1 MSKVYKNFDELI
13 SHNAVFFKFLTKD
26 GQTNLLRACWDAR
39 DGEMENYQKEIEALK
54 SKLLEMEE
62 GKGALENKLKL
73 SEGHIKEL
81 RAYAEEVR
89 STAVAAKTECIGVT
103 EQMKV
108 IGEDNVELRLRVRSL
123 EEVME
128 SNRAEVETNLLHAHK
143 LKELV
148 TASNAYA
155 EEQAREA
162 ATSSKQ
168 AEQARKIAEEKEH
181 ENAQLN
187 TELTALHKK
196 ITELELSL
204 DTLKGDGFKKAEECE
219 ALRKC
224 LFEMEAEFVLKE
236 KLIVKLKLEFEEAR
250 LAREQFEVRYRRLDS
265 DFAEKNVYVEE
276 LEKYVTELR
285 EDGARSK
292 ETAFKARENVDRLK
306 TYCDNMEIELERA
319 EKKQVEAQKYA
330 GELEKF
336 INVMK
341 EDNEKLKSEIYRLN
355 VVLNKIQTSLGQ
367 IHNVGGPK
375 EIQRDI
381 HEIMAQNN

>member
-1 MSKVYKNFDELI
+1 VGKVYKNFDELV

-26 GQTNLLRACWDAR
+26 GQTSLLRACWDAR
-39 DGEMENYQKEIEALK
+39 DSEMENYHKEIETLK
-54 SKLLEMEE
+54 AKLLEMEE
-62 GKGALENKLKL
+62 VHKAQEHKLKT

-81 RAYAEEVR
+81 RTYAEEVR
-89 STAVAAKTECIGVT
+89 STAVAAKTESIGAT
-103 EQMKV
+103 EQMKA
-108 IGEDNVELRLRVRSL
+108 IGEENVELQLRIRSL

-148 TASNAYA
+148 AASNAYA
-155 EEQAREA
+155 DEQAREA
-162 ATSSKQ
+162 TACSNEAKQCRQIAT
-168 AEQARKIAEEKEH
+168 EKEQ
-181 ENAQLN
+181 ENSELKA
-187 TELTALHKK
+187 ELTALHKK
-196 ITELELSL
+196 ITELEISL
-204 DTLKGDGFKKAEECE
+204 DTVRENGMKKSEECE
-219 ALRKC
+219 ALRKG

-236 KLIVKLKLEFEEAR
+236 KLIVKLRLDFEEAR
-250 LAREQFEVRYRRLDS
+250 LGREQYEVRYLRLDS
-265 DFAEKNVYVEE
+265 DFAEKTVYVEE

-306 TYCDNMEIELERA
+306 TYCDSMEIELERA
-319 EKKQVEAQKYA
+319 EKKQTEAQKYA

-336 INVMK
+336 ISVMK

-367 IHNVGGPK
+367 IHGVGGP
-375 EIQRDI
+375 RDI
-381 HEIMAQNN
+381 HEVIANN

>member
-1 MSKVYKNFDELI
+1 MGKVYKNFDELV

-26 GQTNLLRACWDAR
+26 GQTSLLRACWDAR
-39 DGEMENYQKEIEALK
+39 DSEMENYHKEIETLK
-54 SKLLEMEE
+54 AKLLEMEE
-62 GKGALENKLKL
+62 VHKAQEHKLKT

-81 RAYAEEVR
+81 RTYAEEVR
-89 STAVAAKTECIGVT
+89 STAVAAKTESIGAT
-103 EQMKV
+103 EQMKA
-108 IGEDNVELRLRVRSL
+108 IGEENVELQLRIRSL

-148 TASNAYA
+148 AASNAYA
-155 EEQAREA
+155 DEQAREA
-162 ATSSKQ
+162 TACSNEAKQCRQIAT
-168 AEQARKIAEEKEH
+168 EKEQ
-181 ENAQLN
+181 ENSELKA
-187 TELTALHKK
+187 ELTALHKK
-196 ITELELSL
+196 ITELEISL
-204 DTLKGDGFKKAEECE
+204 DTVRENGMKKSEECE
-219 ALRKC
+219 ALRKG

-236 KLIVKLKLEFEEAR
+236 KLIVKLRLDFEEAR
-250 LAREQFEVRYRRLDS
+250 LGREQYEVRYLRLDS
-265 DFAEKNVYVEE
+265 DFAEKTVYVEE

-306 TYCDNMEIELERA
+306 TYCDSMEIELERA
-319 EKKQVEAQKYA
+319 EKKQTEAQKYA

-336 INVMK
+336 ISVMK

-367 IHNVGGPK
+367 IHGVGGP
-375 EIQRDI
+375 RDI
-381 HEIMAQNN
+381 HEVIANN